1 MLAGSSGHLPGMLA
15 TLCCYE
21 NQFGPYHPV
30 TLRLM
35 TEVGV
40 EYGRQGEIKKATC
53 LLQRAVRDLTR
64 FLGADHPATVEA
76 GKQLAWFSLDRQSK
90 AD

>member
-1 MLAGSSGHLPGMLA
+1 MVA

-40 EYGRQGEIKKATC
+40 EYGRQGELEKARC
-53 LLQRAVRDLTR
+53 LLGRAARDLER

-76 GKQLAWFSLDRQSK
+76 RTQLAWVSLGASPS
-90 AD
+90 AA

>member
-21 NQFGPYHPV
+21 SQFGPYHPL
-30 TLRLM
+30 TLRMM
-35 TEVGV
+35 TEVGA
-40 EYGRQGEIKKATC
+40 EFGRQGEVEKARC
-53 LLQRAVRDLTR
+53 LLQRAATDLGR
-64 FLGADHPATVEA
+64 FLGADHPAAVEA
-76 GKQLAWFSLDRQSK
+76 RTQLGWLSPVRDPQ